1 MSCLL
6 LFMHEMPCALVLALA
21 RAGNNMPAKMAI
33 MAITTS
39 NSMRVKAPRLAWRG
53 VCCVFILMDKRN
65 QWPLLDGGLGTHH
78 RRLRPGFLFSFL
90 YHSKVM
96 NSALPPNMPVI
107 APSLWRLLIPSE

>member
-39 NSMRVKAPRLAWRG
+39 NSMRVKAPRLAWWG
-53 VCCVFILMDKRN
+53 VSCVFILMDKKISGRYWTAGWARTIDDCA
-65 QWPLLDGGLGTHH
+65 QVSYSPFCTIQK
-78 RRLRPGFLFSFL
+78 S
-90 YHSKVM
+90 
-96 NSALPPNMPVI
+96 
-107 APSLWRLLIPSE
+107 

>member
-6 LFMHEMPCALVLALA
+6 LFMHEMPCALVFALA
-21 RAGNNMPAKMAI
+21 KAGNNMPAKMAI

-39 NSMRVKAPRLAWRG
+39 NSINVKPLFFF
-53 VCCVFILMDKRN
+53 VILIMTLKLELKN
-65 QWPLLDGGLGTHH
+65 QRPFLDGAHH
-78 RRLRPGFLFSFL
+78 RRLRPGLTFSLL

-96 NSALPPNMPVI
+96 NSALPPNIPVI

>member
-39 NSMRVKAPRLAWRG
+39 NSIRVKPPRLPWWG
-53 VCCVFILMDKRN
+53 VYCFFILIDKKINGRY
-65 QWPLLDGGLGTHH
+65 WMAGWARTIDGC
-78 RRLRPGFLFSFL
+78 
-90 YHSKVM
+90 V
-96 NSALPPNMPVI
+96 PVSYS
-107 APSLWRLLIPSE
+107 PFYTTQKS

>member
-39 NSMRVKAPRLAWRG
+39 NSMRVKAPRLAWWG
-53 VCCVFILMDKRN
+53 VCCVFILMDKKISGRYWTAGWARTIDDCA
-65 QWPLLDGGLGTHH
+65 QVSCSPFCTIQK
-78 RRLRPGFLFSFL
+78 S
-90 YHSKVM
+90 
-96 NSALPPNMPVI
+96 
-107 APSLWRLLIPSE
+107 

>member
-39 NSMRVKAPRLAWRG
+39 NSIRVKPPRLAWG
-53 VCCVFILMDKRN
+53 VYCFFILIDKKINGRY
-65 QWPLLDGGLGTHH
+65 WMAGWARTIDGCG
-78 RRLRPGFLFSFL
+78 
-90 YHSKVM
+90 
-96 NSALPPNMPVI
+96 PVSYS
-107 APSLWRLLIPSE
+107 PFYTTQKS

>member
-39 NSMRVKAPRLAWRG
+39 NSMRVKAPRLAWWG
-53 VCCVFILMDKRN
+53 VCCVFILMDKKISGRYWTVGWAHTIGDCA
-65 QWPLLDGGLGTHH
+65 QVSCSPFYTTQK
-78 RRLRPGFLFSFL
+78 S
-90 YHSKVM
+90 
-96 NSALPPNMPVI
+96 
-107 APSLWRLLIPSE
+107 

>member
-39 NSMRVKAPRLAWRG
+39 NSINVKA
-53 VCCVFILMDKRN
+53 
-65 QWPLLDGGLGTHH
+65 
-78 RRLRPGFLFSFL
+78 
-90 YHSKVM
+90 
-96 NSALPPNMPVI
+96 VI
-107 APSLWRLLIPSE
+107 FFCYL